1 MNLRPLRVHFARRL
15 LLPAALALTTLT
27 CSGADTG
34 APLPPIT
41 SAGQEAMWWGDF
53 AAIEQHNALYRQPGR
68 TGADGVTELGQ
79 FRNGVATVFNYKV
92 KNPESYMKELDAITL
107 QWAKQ
112 HPDSGLAHA
121 LHARALMAHAHSYRG
136 GTYAKD
142 VPPEAWAP
150 YNDYLKQAAT
160 YLKDHADVALTDSY
174 AHYVLLNIGRS
185 LGWERKQL
193 AAILEDGL
201 ARNPEDDDLYFAMLE
216 ALLPKW
222 GGDARTLDA
231 YIRKAAEQTR
241 ARLGLGM
248 YTRLYDTVAD
258 GQYGTALFEDSH
270 ADWGK
275 MKQGYEDLLA
285 KHPGSPKRLN
295 RYAFMACVAK
305 DKPAFLRVI
314 DQVGANLRTDEWGSN
329 PERAVETCRRWA
341 AQADGAASPR
351 APATPAKPATAT

>member
-1 MNLRPLRVHFARRL
+1 MNLQPLGAHIALRL

-27 CSGADTG
+27 CSGADTD

-41 SAGQEAMWWGDF
+41 SAAKQAMWWGDF
-53 AAIEQHNALYRQPGR
+53 AALEQQNALYRQPGR
-68 TGADGVTELGQ
+68 TSADGVSELSQ
-79 FRNGVATVFNYKV
+79 FRKGVAIVFDYKV

-107 QWAKQ
+107 QWARQ
-112 HPDSGLAHA
+112 HPASGLAHA
-121 LHARALMAHAHSYRG
+121 LHARALIAHAHSYRG

-150 YNDYLKQAAT
+150 YNDYLNQAAT
-160 YLKDHADVALTDSY
+160 YLKDHADAALTDSY
-174 AHYVLLNIGRS
+174 AHTILIDIGRS

-193 AAILEDGL
+193 AAILEAGL
-201 ARNPEDDDLYFAMLE
+201 ARNPEDDGLYFAMLE
-216 ALLPKW
+216 GLLPKW
-222 GGDARTLDA
+222 GGDAEVIDA
-231 YIRKAAEQTR
+231 YIRHVAEQTR
-241 ARLGLGM
+241 ARLGWGM

-258 GQYGTALFEDSH
+258 GQYGTALFENSH

-285 KHPGSPKRLN
+285 KHPGSAKRLN

-305 DKPAFLRVI
+305 DKQAFLRVI
-314 DQVGANLRTDEWGSN
+314 DQVGTNLRTDEWGSN

-341 AQADGAASPR
+341 TQADDAGSPR
-351 APATPAKPATAT
+351 QPAHSAKPATAT